1 MYRLVIEENQY
12 DLFNNKVHV
21 CRYQWVE
28 EKADFTLVYHNSK
41 YPFYDT
47 WKIFIR
53 LVSIG

>member
-41 YPFYDT
+41 YRFYDT